1 MAFDTYKANFI
12 PAAANDGN
20 SRGPRI
26 HTYRSADAHG
36 TIDAADYFLAVKP
49 KLKIGDLIYHAQV
62 SNIDASN
69 EAIVDA
75 QFFVVIALTSTSV
88 TVSAE
93 TAVVVAGG

>member
-1 MAFDTYKANFI
+1 MALATYKANFI
-12 PAAANDGN
+12 AAAANDGN

-36 TIDAADYFLAVKP
+36 DIDAADYFLAVKS
-49 KLKIGDLIYHAQV
+49 KLKLGDLIYHVQV

-69 EAIVDA
+69 EAVVDA

-88 TVSAE
+88 TVSGE
-93 TAVVVAGG
+93 TAVVVA